1 MKRKSVD
8 LKILLRVIAL
18 TRPYRLLFSGCLILA
33 IVLAPVGILKPYL
46 INVMVDDYIFHFDLE
61 GMTTM
66 ALILV
71 GVLMLETVLRYGFML
86 SSAWLGQNII
96 RDLRIRVFNH
106 ISSLRLSYFDRTPI
120 GRSTTR
126 TINDVETINQIFS
139 QGVLTIVADILGII
153 AVLAIMLWTS
163 WQLTLVVLTVMPVL
177 MIGSYVFKEKV
188 RLAFQAV
195 RNQISIMNSF
205 LQERISGIQVV
216 QVFNA
221 EDQERDKFRESNRAY
236 TGANLNSILY
246 YAVFFPFVEIV
257 SAASLG
263 LLVWYGARGVLDGH
277 LTIGILIAFPL
288 YINMLFRPIR
298 MMANRFNTLQMGL
311 VAAGRVFDVLDKREF
326 IPNEGRLKPQKL
338 KGDLE
343 FQNVWFSYDD
353 TTDILK
359 DVSFK
364 IKSGKTLA
372 IVGSTGSGKTTII
385 NLINRFYDIRQGK
398 ILVDGED
405 IRKYEL
411 NALRSRIALVL
422 QDVFLFGGTIYEN
435 ISLRD
440 PDISREEM
448 RKASEIIGA
457 DKIINMLPG
466 GYEFKVT
473 ERGSNLSLG
482 QRQLISFVRALV
494 FKPDILILDEA
505 TSSVDTETES
515 LIQYAIE
522 KLITKRTSI
531 IIAHRLS
538 TIRHADHIAALKNGR
553 IVEYGKPSEL
563 LSREGGFYRKLSF
576 RKFWGIPTQRLPCF
590 ILISVENGWERFAVQ
605 LRI

>member
-1 MKRKSVD
+1 MENKSVD
-8 LKILLRVIAL
+8 LKILMRVIGL
-18 TRPYRLLFSGCLILA
+18 TRPYLWLFSACLILA
-33 IVLAPVGILKPYL
+33 VVLAPVGILKPYL
-46 INVMVDDYIFHFDLE
+46 INVMVDDYIFRYDLQ
-61 GMTTM
+61 GMTNM
-66 ALILV
+66 AILLV
-71 GVLMLETVLRYGFML
+71 GVLMLETALRYTFML
-86 SSAWLGQNII
+86 SSAYLGQNII

-106 ISSLRLSYFDRTPI
+106 ITRLRLTYFDRTPI

-139 QGVLTIVADILGII
+139 QGVLTIIADILGII
-153 AVLAIMLWTS
+153 AVLSIMLWTS

-177 MIGSYVFKEKV
+177 MIGSYIFKEKV
-188 RLAFQAV
+188 KKAFQTV

-221 EDQERDKFRESNRAY
+221 ENQERDKFREINRAY

-246 YAVFFPFVEIV
+246 YAIFFPFVEIV

-263 LLVWYGARGVLDGH
+263 LLVWYGAGGVLDGH
-277 LTIGILIAFPL
+277 ITIGVLIAFPL

-298 MMANRFNTLQMGL
+298 MLADRFNTLQMGL
-311 VAAGRVFDVLDKREF
+311 VAAERVFNVLDRREF
-326 IPNEGRLKPQKL
+326 TDDAGNLKPAKI
-338 KGDLE
+338 KGALA
-343 FQNVWFSYDD
+343 FKKVWFSYDGE
-353 TTDILK
+353 TDILK
-359 DVSFK
+359 DVSFD
-364 IKSGKTLA
+364 IAAGETLA

-385 NLINRFYDIRQGK
+385 NLVNRFYDIRSGA

-405 IRKYEL
+405 IRNYQLE
-411 NALRSRIALVL
+411 ALRSRIALVL

-440 PDISREEM
+440 PAISKEEM
-448 RKASEIIGA
+448 KRAAEIIGA
-457 DKIINMLPG
+457 DRIINQLPRG
-466 GYEFKVT
+466 FEFMVT

-494 FKPDILILDEA
+494 YKPDILILDEA
-505 TSSVDTETES
+505 TSSVDTETEA

-522 KLITKRTSI
+522 KLISKRTSI

-538 TIRHADHIAALKNGR
+538 TIRHADRILALKKGK
-553 IVEYGKPSEL
+553 VEEYGKPADL
-563 LSREGGFYRKLSF
+563 LSNPDGYYRKLYD
-576 RKFWGIPTQRLPCF
+576 KQF
-590 ILISVENGWERFAVQ
+590 IAAV
-605 LRI
+605 

>member
-1 MKRKSVD
+1 MENKSVD
-8 LKILLRVIAL
+8 LKILKRVIGL
-18 TRPYRLLFSGCLILA
+18 TRPYLWLFSACLLLA
-33 IVLAPVGILKPYL
+33 VVLAPVGILKPYL
-46 INVMVDDYIFHFDLE
+46 INVMVDDYIFRYDLQ

-66 ALILV
+66 AILLV
-71 GVLMLETVLRYGFML
+71 GVLMLETVLRYFFML
-86 SSAWLGQNII
+86 SSAYLGQNII

-106 ISSLRLSYFDRTPI
+106 ITRLKLTYFDRTPI

-139 QGVLTIVADILGII
+139 QGVLTIIADILGII
-153 AVLAIMLWTS
+153 AVLSIMLWTS
-163 WQLTLVVLTVMPVL
+163 WQLTLVILTVMPIL

-188 RLAFQAV
+188 KKAFQTV

-221 EDQERDKFRESNRAY
+221 ENQERDKFREINRAY

-246 YAVFFPFVEIV
+246 YAIFFPFVEIV

-263 LLVWYGARGVLDGH
+263 LLVWYGAGGVLDGH
-277 LTIGILIAFPL
+277 ITIGVLIAFPL

-298 MMANRFNTLQMGL
+298 MLADRFNTLQMGL
-311 VAAGRVFDVLDKREF
+311 VAADRVFNVLDRREF
-326 IPNEGRLKPQKL
+326 TDDSGKLKPSKI
-338 KGDLE
+338 KGSLE
-343 FQNVWFSYDD
+343 FKDVWFSYDGE
-353 TTDILK
+353 TDILK
-359 DVSFK
+359 GVSFD
-364 IKSGKTLA
+364 IAAGETLA

-385 NLINRFYDIRQGK
+385 NLVNRFYDIRSGT

-405 IRKYEL
+405 IRSYEL
-411 NALRSRIALVL
+411 ETLRSRIALVL

-440 PDISREEM
+440 PSISKEEM
-448 RKASEIIGA
+448 RKSAEVIGA
-457 DKIINMLPG
+457 DRIINQLPG
-466 GYEFKVT
+466 SYEFKVT

-494 FKPDILILDEA
+494 YKPDILILDEA
-505 TSSVDTETES
+505 TSSVDTETEA

-522 KLITKRTSI
+522 KLISKRTSI

-538 TIRHADHIAALKNGR
+538 TIRHADRILALKKGL
-553 IVEYGKPSEL
+553 VEEYGKPAEL
-563 LSREGGFYRKLSF
+563 LSNPNGYYRKLYE
-576 RKFWGIPTQRLPCF
+576 KQF
-590 ILISVENGWERFAVQ
+590 IAAL
-605 LRI
+605 